1 MPLGSPFV
9 QMVIDSISRVPKFK
23 MYETVVLE
31 RGIAQVTVNSKE
43 GVDDG
48 RIYVTDRRLLII
60 PHAGNGYEIELQYVS
75 TDACKDEYSFF
86 TKSNKF
92 SISFKESK
100 FIFVFSDSNV
110 KVEVFHVLQ
119 ESIVK
124 KAWKLDPI
132 EVAVTTAPVQH
143 AVAKKEMNEVDQVI
157 ASLTTTTGI
166 GGIQKRDQEKL
177 KSIETLKNSAL
188 GDMTSLMNEAKEVV
202 KFVQS
207 YAKYLTDDTSNVTNE
222 NVADEVDQMN
232 EILQSIGLV
241 SPVTKFSA
249 GKLFHQ
255 ELARQIAEILLS
267 GNRLQRMGGMIT
279 LADTYCLINR
289 ARGTELISPN
299 DLLQASRLM
308 ESLQTGI
315 SFKEYTTGVYT
326 LQLDSMNE
334 EYICNSLMRLLRDH
348 KYDDNGLNAAVVAN
362 SIHVSLIVAK
372 QQLLLAERKGL
383 LCRDESIQGV
393 NFFKNILNHM

>member
-1 MPLGSPFV
+1 MPLGRPFAPLV
-9 QMVIDSISRVPKFK
+9 LGSASRTPAFKPHEMV
-23 MYETVVLE
+23 MAE
-31 RGIAQVTVNSKE
+31 RGIVSVSSANE
-43 GVDDG
+43 ALGDG
-48 RIYVTDRRLLII
+48 RIYVTDRRLVIV
-60 PHAGNGYEIELQYVS
+60 PSTGTGYEIELQHIS
-75 TDACKDEYSFF
+75 IDACKDEYSFF

-92 SISFKESK
+92 SVIFNEGKY
-100 FIFVFSDSNV
+100 IFVFSDSNI
-110 KVEVFHVLQ
+110 KAEIFNACKD
-119 ESIVK
+119 SIRK
-124 KAWKLDPI
+124 KCWKSDPT
-132 EVAVTTAPVQH
+132 EAPGTRTATNIIPE
-143 AVAKKEMNEVDQVI
+143 KKEFNEVDQVI

-177 KSIETLKNSAL
+177 KSIEDLKNNAL

-202 KFVQS
+202 KFVQL
-207 YAKYLTDDTSNVTNE
+207 YAKYLNDDTNNAASE
-222 NVADEVDQMN
+222 DAADEVNQMN

-267 GNRLQRMGGMIT
+267 DSRLRRMGGMIT
-279 LADTYCLINR
+279 LADAYCLINR

-299 DLLQASRLM
+299 DLLQASKLM

-334 EYICNSLMRLLRDH
+334 EYICSSLVQLLNDSC
-348 KYDDNGLNAAVVAN
+348 YDDSGLNAAIVADA
-362 SIHVSLIVAK
+362 IHVSLIVSK

-383 LCRDESIQGV
+383 LCRDESIQGI
-393 NFFKNILNHM
+393 NFFKNILK